1 MKFRNTLI
9 LLGVVLALAIFVYIF
24 EIRGPEDTDGKSKNL
39 GESLSL
45 EIGNINKI
53 ELVYDDPNYDKIVCS
68 VNSDRQWRIEQPLKA
83 SADQK
88 AINRL
93 IIDAISKNIHTSFKD
108 TADLSE
114 YGLEIPRVVAT
125 FHLKDGTS
133 RTLMLGNTVPTGN
146 RVYVK
151 EKNSPEIF
159 LVPANIVDNLTKF
172 VSDLR
177 NRRVII
183 IDKTSVQRMRME
195 YANGT
200 NIGFEKKGTE
210 WHLVEPI
217 AAKADAN
224 AVEKIISELN
234 NLRVD
239 RFVAENPGDLS
250 VYGLTQPQL
259 RFVASSGD
267 GEDKILLVGDKKD
280 GSMYAKTASGEAVFL
295 IKSGMIDSLMK
306 QPPDLR
312 DRTVMDFDV
321 NDVEKLELE
330 HLEHSVVVEKKS
342 GVWELTVPTL
352 AKADEAK
359 IDEILKRLSGL
370 EAGEFV
376 SDKSQDMAMYGL
388 ASPQVKVVI
397 SLKRSG
403 TKTLL
408 VGKKAGKSVYVKTA
422 SAESVYLVDAGIV
435 GDLTRGWLG
444 FRDRQMMDF
453 RRDDVKRIDLRRKDE
468 TITFIK
474 QERDWRIIE
483 PMREKAK
490 NYQVIDMM
498 RKLDSL
504 KAEKFVTEKTERLL
518 EYGLDQP
525 VVEVT
530 VTLEDDS
537 TKTLL
542 VGDKVPDSDS
552 YYAKIADADIIFII
566 KKDVVDELE
575 KDLSTIRE

>member
-9 LLGVVLALAIFVYIF
+9 LLCVVLALAIFVYIF

-39 GESLSL
+39 GEALSL

-53 ELVYDDPNYDKIVCS
+53 ELAYDDPNYEKIVCS
-68 VNSDRQWRIEQPLKA
+68 ANSDRQWRIEQPLKA
-83 SADQK
+83 LADQK
-88 AINRL
+88 AVDRL

-114 YGLEIPRVVAT
+114 YGLEIPRVAVT
-125 FHLKDGTS
+125 FSLKDGTS

-151 EKNSPEIF
+151 EKNSPDIS

-177 NRRVII
+177 DRRVMV
-183 IDKTSVQRMRME
+183 IDKTSVQRIRME
-195 YANGT
+195 YADGKS
-200 NIGFEKKGTE
+200 IGFEKKGTE
-210 WHLVEPI
+210 WQLVEPI
-217 AAKADAN
+217 AAKADIN

-239 RFVAENPGDLS
+239 RFIAENLEDLS

-259 RFVASSGD
+259 RFVASSRD

-280 GSMYAKTASGEAVFL
+280 SSVYVKTASGEAVFL
-295 IKSGMIDSLMK
+295 IKSQMIDGLMK

-312 DRTVMDFDV
+312 NRTVMNFDV
-321 NDVEKLELE
+321 SDVEKLELKR
-330 HLEHSVVVEKKS
+330 LEHSVVIEKKS
-342 GVWELTVPTL
+342 DAWELTVPAL
-352 AKADEAK
+352 AKADEAR
-359 IDEILKRLSGL
+359 IDEILRRLSGL
-370 EAGEFV
+370 EADEFM
-376 SDKSQDMAMYGL
+376 SDKPQDMAMYGL
-388 ASPQVKVVI
+388 ASPQIEVVI
-397 SLKRSG
+397 SLKGSG

-422 SAESVYLVDAGIV
+422 SAGSVYLVDAGIV
-435 GDLTRGWLG
+435 DDLTGGWLG
-444 FRDRQMMDF
+444 FRDRQMMEF

-468 TITFIK
+468 TVAFIK
-474 QERDWRIIE
+474 QERDWRIIK

-490 NYQVIDMM
+490 NYQIIDMM

-504 KAEKFVTEKTERLL
+504 KAEKFVAEKPEQLS
-518 EYGLDQP
+518 EFGLDQP
-525 VVEVT
+525 DVEIT
-530 VTLEDDS
+530 LTLEDDS

-542 VGDKVPDSDS
+542 VGYKAPGSGL
-552 YYAKIADADIIFII
+552 YYAKIFDADIIFVI